1 MVQNSS
7 RTRLAIISAITDEGL
22 KRGDDLGKQIRHGRG
37 IAYFRRGEFAGENLM
52 MFVDRKMEFAPGP
65 ASRNI
70 MLLLMPFVFTV
81 DLESGGINDDEAT
94 RFERL
99 GQDVTR
105 YGNAA
110 LGNAAVVRNADRRL
124 HEAAK
129 LVHEAFGLA

>member
-7 RTRLAIISAITDEGL
+7 RNRLAIVSAVTDEGL

-65 ASRNI
+65 TSRNI

-99 GQDVTR
+99 AQDVPG
-105 YGNAA
+105 Y
-110 LGNAAVVRNADRRL
+110 
-124 HEAAK
+124 
-129 LVHEAFGLA
+129 